1 MPELHSCVK
10 ACGYHRVGMS
20 ELANLLEK
28 SGMGSLQSFDPG
40 TFSSL
45 MVKVETAHGE
55 RPPELSA
62 ILTAARQERFKEA
75 FDTFDKDGSGT
86 LEMHELPEALL
97 FLGVKGADIMQIAD
111 ALEAC
116 GFEGEPHLDEKGTQ

>member
-1 MPELHSCVK
+1 
-10 ACGYHRVGMS
+10 MS